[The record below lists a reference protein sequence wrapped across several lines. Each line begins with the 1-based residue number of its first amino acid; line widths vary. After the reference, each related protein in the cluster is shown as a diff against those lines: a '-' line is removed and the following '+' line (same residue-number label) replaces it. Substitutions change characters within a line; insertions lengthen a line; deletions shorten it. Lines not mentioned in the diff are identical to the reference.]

1 MDEDSPHRIGQPL
14 VPDISWDAQMTLRV
28 HGAKLECR
36 GSWWRLVTQICILLV
51 LRVHLANLPTAMLP
65 LLDLFHQKR
74 FTWKMGSMKKTW
86 KRQKKHIVYGN
97 KITKHPVLQ
106 KLVLHGSDAVLE
118 DVAVL
123 RLAEAGHIALWLQL
137 CHHVHKHLC
146 HWLKPL
152 WTYKGKK
159 INTLELSFF

>member
-74 FTWKMGSMKKTW
+74 FT
-86 KRQKKHIVYGN
+86 
-97 KITKHPVLQ
+97 
-106 KLVLHGSDAVLE
+106 
-118 DVAVL
+118 
-123 RLAEAGHIALWLQL
+123 
-137 CHHVHKHLC
+137 
-146 HWLKPL
+146 
-152 WTYKGKK
+152 
-159 INTLELSFF
+159 

>member
-14 VPDISWDAQMTLRV
+14 VPDISWDAQLTLRV

-97 KITKHPVLQ
+97 KITKAPSPPKACPSRKWRCIGRCCCSASRWSRPHSTLT
-106 KLVLHGSDAVLE
+106 A
-118 DVAVL
+118 
-123 RLAEAGHIALWLQL
+123 ALSSCPQAP
-137 CHHVHKHLC
+137 H
-146 HWLKPL
+146 
-152 WTYKGKK
+152 YKGKK
-159 INTLELSFF
+159 